1 MKPIAALLFCIST
14 CLAAD
19 LAQRPPA
26 APLVACDPY
35 FSIWSTA
42 DHLNDDVTR
51 HWTGAAQPLTS
62 VIHIDGANFRLMGR
76 DPRDIPAL
84 PQTAVDVEPTRT
96 IYDFEGQGVHVRMIF
111 LSPLLPDLDSL
122 SKPITYITWEV
133 RSLDKPHKVALY
145 FDAAA
150 SIAVNT
156 GDQQVT
162 ASRFQLGNQT
172 VLRVGSQQQ
181 PILEKSGDNLR
192 IDWGFLYTASP
203 DLPAVSVI
211 AAQKTASDAFLK
223 TGTFP
228 MVDDLNLPRP
238 AQQERPVLAYAFNL
252 GSVDSTA
259 VVSRHMVLAYDDLFS
274 IEYFYRRLRPY
285 WRRNGAEA
293 SDLVLGAIHDFD
305 ALSQKAQIFDAK
317 LMADLRRAGGDA
329 YARIGA
335 LAYRQAFAAQKLA
348 ADLDGTP
355 LLFPKE
361 NFSNGCLATVDVI
374 YPASPILL
382 LFNTDLLKASLTPV
396 LDYAMMPRWRFPFAP
411 HDLGTYPKANGQ
423 VYGGGEKTE
432 ENQMPVEESGNML
445 IMLAAVS
452 KLDGNTNYA
461 SKYMPALRKWASYL
475 KEKGLDPENQL
486 CTDDFAGHLA
496 HNANLSLKAIVA
508 LAAYAAI
515 APKPEADEYRK
526 VAQTYAAEWMK
537 LADDGDHYK
546 LTFDRPGTWS
556 QKYNLVWDKLLGL
569 KLFPASVSKKEITY
583 YLAHQNQYGLPL
595 DSRKDYTKLDWLVWT
610 ATLADNKADFEAM
623 LGPAARFAQESPT
636 RVPLTDWYDTKTAKQ
651 EGFQAR
657 SVVGGVFIKLLEH

>member
-1 MKPIAALLFCIST
+1 MKPFAALLIFVTS

-19 LAQRPPA
+19 IAQRPPA
-26 APLVACDPY
+26 APLIACDPY
-35 FSIWSTA
+35 FSIWSTS
-42 DHLNDDVTR
+42 DHLNDEVTK
-51 HWTGAAQPLTS
+51 HWTGTAQPLSS
-62 VIHIDGANFRLMGR
+62 VIRIDGASFRLMGR
-76 DPRDIPAL
+76 DPREIAGL

-96 IYDFEGQGVHVRMIF
+96 LYDFEGQGVHVRMTF
-111 LSPLLPDLDSL
+111 LSPVLPDLESI
-122 SKPITYITWEV
+122 SKPITYITWDV
-133 RSLDKPHKVALY
+133 RSLDKSHDVQIY
-145 FDAAA
+145 FDASA
-150 SIAVNT
+150 SISVNT
-156 GDQQVT
+156 GDQEVT

-181 PILEKSGDNLR
+181 PVLERSGDNLR

-203 DLPAVSVI
+203 DLPAATAI
-211 AAQKTASDAFLK
+211 AAQKTAADSFLK
-223 TGTFP
+223 TGTLP
-228 MVDDLNLPRP
+228 LSDDLNLPRP
-238 AQQERPVLAYAFNL
+238 AQQDRPVLAYAFNL
-252 GSVDSTA
+252 GTVNSGA
-259 VVSRHMVLAYDDLFS
+259 AVSRHVVLAYDDLFS

-293 SDLVLGAIHDFD
+293 SDLVLGAIRDFD
-305 ALSQKAQIFDAK
+305 AVSKKARAFDDK
-317 LMADLRRAGGDA
+317 LMEDLRRAGGDD

-361 NFSNGCLATVDVI
+361 NFSNGCIATVDVI

-423 VYGGGEKTE
+423 VYGGGEKSD

-445 IMLAAVS
+445 IMLAAIS

-461 SKYMPALRKWASYL
+461 GKYLPAVRKWAEYL

-508 LAAYAAI
+508 LAAYANL
-515 APKPEADEYRK
+515 APKDEAADYRK
-526 VAQTYAAEWMK
+526 LAKQYAAQWMK

-569 KLFPASVSKKEITY
+569 KLFPASVAKKEIAY

-610 ATLADNKADFEAM
+610 ATLADNKADFEAF
-623 LGPAARFAQESPT
+623 LRPAARFAQESPS
-636 RVPLTDWYDTKTAKQ
+636 RVPLTDWYNTKTAKQ

-657 SVVGGVFIKLLEH
+657 SVVGGVFIKLLAR